1 MKKLLITLMLFTG
14 ICMELHSQET
24 VLLFPETVNLYE
36 VSQVEPTVYVG
47 LSTTYDGLTFHINV
61 AKMNNDEEIIWSTEL
76 TPNIFYAFRKLFV
89 LDDGNLLAINGN
101 YVYLLNPE
109 GTIIADYQYECAD
122 LDYTPIPGDVE
133 YVYFLDAIQND
144 EGVLL
149 FGTGYALTPD
159 FYRILSLTQLNN
171 AGEITYSKAYVF
183 PEDYYAFKIATIG
196 DKVHALATN
205 YDIDENLIIIIDN
218 ILGEVVDE
226 VIIPGDFFM
235 PNILNVHDGIIQFG
249 TSYPLLTAVDNINK
263 ISPSGE
269 SIFSKTFI
277 NPASDSIES
286 LVAMTELASHTL
298 VSLNKTAVVPFEEY
312 VYRVRYYNAD
322 GDTVYQ
328 SPAIL
333 NCDQFTVYQFQAV
346 ENNLLFSGTF
356 NDLVGTSMGFVLL
369 TDSTG
374 AFNRII
380 VNGTVYFD
388 ENGNGIMDLDESPAA
403 NRLLNSSPYTYT
415 NSSDS
420 SGMYAHHFYAYGEY
434 TFGAELPEYWDVV
447 TPENYVIVHD
457 EITTGSV
464 YNDYNFGLT
473 YSTPVTELVTSIN
486 ILNSIRPGNF
496 AYFVLS
502 INNLGNQTIPA
513 GELTFTFP
521 ESTTYSSG
529 TAYESLID
537 NTLLFNYEELEP
549 FDNKLYY
556 IYLSAS
562 EDLELG
568 DILEF
573 TANSGS
579 LPDDILPENNVDTL
593 EATVITSY
601 DPNHKT
607 VDPAGNGVEGFI
619 PMSTE
624 YLEYTITFQNIGTA
638 SAINVK
644 IIDTLD
650 ATINPKSIQILGAKH
665 DYHFEITN
673 GNIVTWYFNNINLPD
688 STTDAEGSIGFIS
701 YRVKL
706 IADLP
711 EGTVIENTAGIYFDY
726 NDPIITNTTVNTLSD
741 IKNAISDLVV
751 EQTIAVF
758 PNPAVT
764 QFNIQG
770 NTVFDAVII
779 KNINNQTVLHFT
791 GFGETK
797 SFTVN
802 TGDLPAG
809 LYTVTLLHQQQKC
822 GIAPISIFR

>member
-1 MKKLLITLMLFTG
+1 
-14 ICMELHSQET
+14 
-24 VLLFPETVNLYE
+24 
-36 VSQVEPTVYVG
+36 
-47 LSTTYDGLTFHINV
+47 
-61 AKMNNDEEIIWSTEL
+61 
-76 TPNIFYAFRKLFV
+76 
-89 LDDGNLLAINGN
+89 
-101 YVYLLNPE
+101 
-109 GTIIADYQYECAD
+109 
-122 LDYTPIPGDVE
+122 
-133 YVYFLDAIQND
+133 
-144 EGVLL
+144 
-149 FGTGYALTPD
+149 
-159 FYRILSLTQLNN
+159 
-171 AGEITYSKAYVF
+171 
-183 PEDYYAFKIATIG
+183 
-196 DKVHALATN
+196 
-205 YDIDENLIIIIDN
+205 
-218 ILGEVVDE
+218 
-226 VIIPGDFFM
+226 M

-333 NCDQFTVYQFQAV
+333 NCDQFTVNHFQAV

-486 ILNSIRPGNF
+486 ILNSIRPGNT

-650 ATINPKSIQILGAKH
+650 ANINPKSIQILGAKH